1 MTQNNAPV
9 DQKDAQQTIQEDSV
23 HFLDYW
29 QILYSRKEI
38 VIAITLVMFFAGI
51 FITRQ
56 MPNVYQSSTLI
67 EIQRETPSLDVYG
80 QTYVRYDPI
89 FLKTQF
95 EIIRSD
101 PIIEEVVRNLHLDD
115 DLGDAYGWTG
125 KFTPAMVFEKTVGV
139 VQRSLTL
146 DIVRDTQLVQITVK
160 MSKPE
165 KPQGEAAKMATR
177 IANEIANVFT
187 IWNQN
192 RSREVKEQG
201 LETLKAEILE
211 VENLISKQEDLLS
224 EMRTKENITVVGEVD
239 TGTTSIRSQ
248 IVNINSQL
256 EQAELDANTKKYKY
270 ESFKKLPLNTAIA
283 TLVSSSTYGGGEL
296 LVPLV
301 RELGQLE
308 ATASANEKAALGPNH
323 PEMLRINEMMNQING
338 RIKAC
343 VDDVTVAYKMDYDQA
358 VARVNQIKARL
369 AALEKR
375 EKELSTGV
383 SLDFE
388 RNLTELK
395 TLKDRKIFLENNL
408 MQEQMKLKASTTSVE
423 IIQPAKTDEVPAP
436 VSPNFALNVI
446 LSLVAGLFFGVVIA
460 IFVEY
465 LDTTIK
471 NVDDVEKYVGSSVLG
486 VVPQQMR
493 SLNDAHARPSQKEI
507 YRILRMNLKSS
518 QKLADGKTIIVTSAG
533 AGEGKSMTSF
543 NLAYVCAEVGEKV
556 LLIDGDIHRPRQHHI
571 MGKQATPGVINIIV
585 GEVGVDEALHEE
597 VFPNFDFIPAGR
609 IASAN
614 VYGLLDTDEAR
625 DLFVELAKRY
635 DRIIVDA
642 PPMVGVSDTAQVVRL
657 GDATIMVVQHRKY
670 PRDLY
675 SRARNMVVSMGGNL
689 IGVILNN
696 VNTNRDYS
704 SYYYKHQYYYYNSYG
719 RYGYGYGGYSSYTS
733 EESDNEDVRKHGR
746 KRNS

>member
-1 MTQNNAPV
+1 MVQDKSKV
-9 DQKDAQQTIQEDSV
+9 DQADTKQAGQEDSV

-38 VIAITLVMFFAGI
+38 VIAVTLVMFFTGI
-51 FITRQ
+51 LITYK
-56 MPNVYQSSTLI
+56 MPEVYQSSALI
-67 EIQRETPSLDVYG
+67 QVQRETPSLDVYG

-101 PIIEEVVRNLHLDD
+101 PIIEKVVRNLHLDQE
-115 DLGDAYGWTG
+115 LGDAYGWTG
-125 KFTPAMVFEKTVGV
+125 SNNSPAMVVEKTVDLI
-139 VQRSLTL
+139 QRSLTL
-146 DIVRDTQLVQITVK
+146 DIVRDTDLIQITVK
-160 MSKPE
+160 MSKPTG
-165 KPQGEAAKMATR
+165 PRAAETAER
-177 IANEIANVFT
+177 IANEIAKVFMS
-187 IWNQN
+187 WNQE
-192 RSREVKEQG
+192 RSRTIKEQG
-201 LETLKAEILE
+201 LETLKEEINE
-211 VENLISKQEDLLS
+211 VKNSISKQEDLLT
-224 EMRTKENITVVGEVD
+224 EMRQKEDITVVTALD
-239 TGTTSIRSQ
+239 AGTTSVRSQ
-248 IVNINSQL
+248 IVSVSGQL
-256 EQAELDANTKKYKY
+256 EQAELNANALRYKY
-270 ESFKKLPLNTAIA
+270 ENFKKLPLNTAIA

-308 ATASANEKAALGPNH
+308 ANASANEKAALGPNH
-323 PEMLRINEMMNQING
+323 PEMVRLNEMMNQINAK
-338 RIKAC
+338 IKSC
-343 VDDVTVAYKMDYDQA
+343 VDDVTIAYEMDYKQA
-358 VARVNQIKARL
+358 NAQVNQLKNRL
-369 AALEKR
+369 TALEKR
-375 EKELSTGV
+375 EQELSTGF

-388 RNLTELK
+388 KMLTELN
-395 TLKDRKIFLENNL
+395 TLKERKIFLENNL

-423 IIQPAKTDEVPAP
+423 IIQPAKTDEIPLP
-436 VSPNFALNVI
+436 VSPNFALNVV
-446 LSLVAGLFFGVVIA
+446 LSLVAGLFFGIVIA

-471 NVDDVEKYVGSSVLG
+471 TVDDVEKYVGTSVLG
-486 VVPQQMR
+486 VIPQQMR
-493 SLNDAHARPSQKEI
+493 NLNDSHTRPSQKEI

-518 QKLADGKTIIVTSAG
+518 QKLAEGKKIVVTSAG

-571 MGKQATPGVINIIV
+571 MGKEVTPGLVNIIV
-585 GEVGVDEALHEE
+585 GEVSIEEALHVE

-609 IASAN
+609 IGSAN

-625 DLFVELAKRY
+625 DLLEELTKRY
-635 DRIIVDA
+635 DRIIIDA

-657 GDATIMVVQHRKY
+657 GDGVLMVVQHRKY

-675 SRARNMVVSMGGNL
+675 SRAKNMVVSMGGNL
-689 IGVILNN
+689 IGAILNN

-719 RYGYGYGGYSSYTS
+719 SYGYGYGGYSSYTS
-733 EESDNEDVRKHGR
+733 EESENAGQRKRGR

>member
-1 MTQNNAPV
+1 MTQNSEQQSNI
-9 DQKDAQQTIQEDSV
+9 DAQQPIQEESV

-38 VIAITLVMFFAGI
+38 VIAVTLMMFFAGI
-51 FITRQ
+51 FFTRQ

-67 EIQRETPSLDVYG
+67 EIQREAPSLDVYG

-115 DLGDAYGWTG
+115 DLGDAFGWTG
-125 KFTPAMVFEKTVGV
+125 KYTPAMVFEKTVDTI
-139 VQRSLTL
+139 QRSLTL
-146 DIVRDTQLVQITVK
+146 DIVRDTQLVQISVK

-177 IANEIANVFT
+177 IANEIAHVFT

-192 RSREVKEQG
+192 RTREVKEMG

-211 VENLISKQEDLLS
+211 LEGAISKQEDVLAD
-224 EMRTKENITVVGEVD
+224 MRSKEDITVVGESD
-239 TGTTSIRSQ
+239 AGTTAVRSQ
-248 IVNINSQL
+248 IVSLNTQL

-270 ESFKKLPLNTAIA
+270 ESFKGLSLNTAIA
-283 TLVSSSTYGGGEL
+283 TLVSSSSYGGGEL

-323 PEMLRINEMMNQING
+323 PEMVRIREMMAQLQVK
-338 RIKAC
+338 IKAC
-343 VDDVTVAYKMDYDQA
+343 VNDVIVAYKMDYDQA
-358 VARVNQIKARL
+358 EARVEQIKSRL
-369 AALEKR
+369 ASLEER

-408 MQEQMKLKASTTSVE
+408 MQEQMKLKASTTSVN
-423 IIQPAKTDEVPAP
+423 IIQQARTDEIPAP

-471 NVDDVEKYVGSSVLG
+471 TVDDIEKYVGSSVLG

-493 SLNDAHARPSQKEI
+493 NLNDSHARPSQKEI

-518 QKLADGKTIIVTSAG
+518 QKLGDGKTIIVTSAG

-571 MGKQATPGVINIIV
+571 VGKEPVPGLINIIV
-585 GEVGVDEALHEE
+585 GEASIDEAIHKE
-597 VFPNFDFIPAGR
+597 VFSNFDFIPAGR

-625 DLFVELAKRY
+625 DLINELSKQY
-635 DRIIVDA
+635 DRIIIDA

-657 GDATIMVVQHRKY
+657 GDGVLMVVQHRKY

-675 SRARNMVVSMGGNL
+675 SRARNMIISMGGNL
-689 IGVILNN
+689 IGIIMNN

-704 SYYYKHQYYYYNSYG
+704 SYYYKHQYYYYNNYG
-719 RYGYGYGGYSSYTS
+719 SYGYGYGGYSSYTS
-733 EESDNEDVRKHGR
+733 EETDSSSPRRRGR
-746 KRNS
+746 KRHS

>member
-1 MTQNNAPV
+1 MTNNNAPV
-9 DQKDAQQTIQEDSV
+9 NQIDAQQQVQEDSV

-38 VIAITLVMFFAGI
+38 VIAVTLVMFFAGI

-56 MPNVYQSSTLI
+56 MPSVYQANTLI

-125 KFTPAMVFEKTVGV
+125 KYTPAMVFEKTVDV

-165 KPQGEAAKMATR
+165 RPQGEAAKMATR

-192 RSREVKEQG
+192 RTREVKEQG
-201 LETLKAEILE
+201 LETLKAEILD
-211 VENLISKQEDLLS
+211 VDGLIAKQEDLLA
-224 EMRTKENITVVGEVD
+224 EMRTKENITVVGELD
-239 TGTTSIRSQ
+239 AGTTSIRSQ
-248 IVNINSQL
+248 IVSLNSQL
-256 EQAELDANTKKYKY
+256 EKAELEANTKRYKY
-270 ESFKKLPLNTAIA
+270 ESFKKLSLSAAIA
-283 TLVSSSTYGGGEL
+283 TLTSSSTYGGGEL
-296 LVPLV
+296 LIPLV
-301 RELGQLE
+301 TELRQLE
-308 ATASANEKAALGPNH
+308 VTATANEKASFGPNH
-323 PEMLRINEMMNQING
+323 PEMLRIKAMMDQINTK
-338 RIKAC
+338 IKAAIQ
-343 VDDVTVAYKMDYDQA
+343 DVTIAYKMDYDHSLE
-358 VARVNQIKARL
+358 VVNQIKSRL
-369 AALEKR
+369 ANLEKQ

-408 MQEQMKLKASTTSVE
+408 MQEQMKLKASTTSVD
-423 IIQPAKTDEVPAP
+423 IIQPARTDEVPAP

-446 LSLVAGLFFGVVIA
+446 LSLVAGLFFGIVIA

-471 NVDDVEKYVGSSVLG
+471 TVDDVEKYVGSTVVG

-493 SLNDAHARPSQKEI
+493 NLNDSHVRPSQKEI

-518 QKLADGKTIIVTSAG
+518 QKLGNGKKIVITSAG
-533 AGEGKSMTSF
+533 AGEGKSMSSF
-543 NLAYVCAEVGEKV
+543 NLAYICAEIGEKV

-571 MGKQATPGVINIIV
+571 MGKEQTPGLINIIV
-585 GEVGVDEALHEE
+585 GEVSVDEAIHEE

-609 IASAN
+609 IASSN

-625 DLFVELAKRY
+625 ELLEELSARY
-635 DRIIVDA
+635 DRIIIDA

-657 GDATIMVVQHRKY
+657 GDGVLMVVQHRKY

-675 SRARNMVVSMGGNL
+675 SRARNTIVSMGGNL
-689 IGVILNN
+689 IGVVFNN

-704 SYYYKHQYYYYNSYG
+704 SYYYKHQYYYYNGYG
-719 RYGYGYGGYSSYTS
+719 SYGYGYGGYSSYSS
-733 EESDNEDVRKHGR
+733 EESNDANAR
-746 KRNS
+746 KRGRNRKS

>member
-1 MTQNNAPV
+1 MIQNNPQVTQN
-9 DQKDAQQTIQEDSV
+9 DAQQPIQEDAV

-51 FITRQ
+51 FVTRQ
-56 MPNVYQSSTLI
+56 MPNVYQASTLI

-125 KFTPAMVFEKTVGV
+125 KYTPAMVFEKTVDV
-139 VQRSLTL
+139 IQRSLTL

-160 MSKPE
+160 MSKPA

-211 VENLISKQEDLLS
+211 VENLISKQEDLIS
-224 EMRTKENITVVGEVD
+224 EMRTKEDFTVVGELD
-239 TGTTSIRSQ
+239 AGTTSIRNQ
-248 IVNINSQL
+248 ILNLNTQL
-256 EQAELDANTKKYKY
+256 EHAELDANTKLYKY
-270 ESFKKLPLNTAIA
+270 ESFKKLSLDKAVA
-283 TLVSSSTYGGGEL
+283 TLVSSSSFGGGEL

-301 RELGQLE
+301 RERMQLE
-308 ATASANEKAALGPNH
+308 ATATANEKAALGPKH
-323 PEMLRINEMMNQING
+323 PEMVRINEMLVQIDSK
-338 RIKAC
+338 IKAC
-343 VDDVTVAYKMDYDQA
+343 VEDVTIAYKMDYDQSLD
-358 VARVNQIKARL
+358 RVKQIQKRL
-369 AALEKR
+369 TSLEAQ
-375 EKELSTGV
+375 EKELSIGV

-388 RNLTELK
+388 KNQTELK
-395 TLKDRKIFLENNL
+395 TLKDRKVFLENNL

-423 IIQPAKTDEVPAP
+423 IIQPAKTDEVPSP
-436 VSPNFALNVI
+436 VSPNFALNVV

-471 NVDDVEKYVGSSVLG
+471 TVDDVEKYVGSSVLG

-493 SLNDAHARPSQKEI
+493 NLNDSHARPSQKEI

-518 QKLADGKTIIVTSAG
+518 QKLADGKKIVVTSAG

-571 MGKQATPGVINIIV
+571 MGKSAVPGLINIIV
-585 GEVGVDEALHEE
+585 GEVGIEDAIHEE

-609 IASAN
+609 ISSAN

-625 DLFVELAKRY
+625 ELLAELTTRY
-635 DRIIVDA
+635 DRIIIDA

-657 GDATIMVVQHRKY
+657 GDGVLMVVQHRKY

-719 RYGYGYGGYSSYTS
+719 SYGYGYGGYSSYTS
-733 EESDNEDVRKHGR
+733 EENANANVRRRGR
-746 KRNS
+746 KKNS

>member
-1 MTQNNAPV
+1 MTENNAPV
-9 DQKDAQQTIQEDSV
+9 KQAESQQPGQEDSV

-38 VIAITLVMFFAGI
+38 VIAITLVMFFAGV

-56 MPNVYQSSTLI
+56 MPNVYESSALI

-125 KFTPAMVFEKTVGV
+125 KYTPAMVFEKTVDA
-139 VQRSLTL
+139 VQKSITL
-146 DIVRDTQLVQITVK
+146 DIVRDTQLVQITVR

-165 KPQGEAAKMATR
+165 KPQGAAAEMATL

-187 IWNQN
+187 IWNQE
-192 RSREVKEQG
+192 RTRKIKEQG
-201 LETLKAEILE
+201 LETLEGEIAD
-211 VENLISKQEDLLS
+211 VEALIAKQESLIA
-224 EMRTKENITVVGEVD
+224 EMRAKEDLTVVGELD
-239 TGTTSIRSQ
+239 AGTTSIRSQ
-248 IVNINSQL
+248 IINLNGQL
-256 EQAELDANTKKYKY
+256 EQAELDARTMLYRY
-270 ESFKKLPLNTAIA
+270 ESFSKLDREKAISTLTA
-283 TLVSSSTYGGGEL
+283 SSTYSGGDL
-296 LVPLV
+296 LVANV
-301 RELGQLE
+301 RELSQLRATESAREE
-308 ATASANEKAALGPNH
+308 AGLGPTH
-323 PEMLRINEMMNQING
+323 PEMKSIRALIAEKDAEIEASIEG
-338 RIKAC
+338 
-343 VDDVTVAYKMDYDQA
+343 VLFAYKMDYDQA
-358 VARVNQIKARL
+358 ANRVKEIKARL
-369 AALEKR
+369 QSLEER
-375 EKELSTGV
+375 EKELATGV
-383 SLDFE
+383 SLDYE
-388 RNLTELK
+388 RNLTELNS
-395 TLKDRKIFLENNL
+395 LKERKMFLENSL
-408 MQEQMKLKASTTSVE
+408 MQEQMKLKASTTSVD
-423 IIQPAKTDEVPAP
+423 IIQPAKTDEVPLP

-446 LSLVAGLFFGVVIA
+446 LSLVAGLFFGIVIA

-471 NVDDVEKYVGSSVLG
+471 TVDDVEKYVGSAVLG

-493 SLNDAHARPSQKEI
+493 SLNDSHARPSHKEI
-507 YRILRMNLKSS
+507 YRILRMNIKSS
-518 QKLADGKTIIVTSAG
+518 QKLGEGKKIVVTSAG
-533 AGEGKSMTSF
+533 AGEGKSLTSF

-571 MGKQATPGVINIIV
+571 MGKQVTPGLVNIIV
-585 GEVGVDEALHEE
+585 GEVSVDEAIHEE

-614 VYGLLDTDEAR
+614 AYGLLDTDEAR
-625 DLFVELAKRY
+625 DLFEELTSRY

-657 GDATIMVVQHRKY
+657 GDGVMMVVQHRKY

-675 SRARNMVVSMGGNL
+675 SRAKNTVVSMGGNL

-696 VNTNRDYS
+696 VNTSRDYS

-719 RYGYGYGGYSSYTS
+719 SYGYGYGGYSSYTS
-733 EESDNEDVRKHGR
+733 EESDGAASR
-746 KRNS
+746 KRGRSRNS